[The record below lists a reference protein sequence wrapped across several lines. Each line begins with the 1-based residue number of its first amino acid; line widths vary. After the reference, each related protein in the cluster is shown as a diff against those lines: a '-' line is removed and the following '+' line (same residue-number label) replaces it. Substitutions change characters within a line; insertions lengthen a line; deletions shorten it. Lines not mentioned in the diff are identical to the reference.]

1 MNMYKFI
8 KVVPN
13 FEINVSVGYVLY
25 GVKESLVLELLYSI
39 VHKHSLWENLNILIL
54 DSLWLNSI
62 CLFGLLSSN
71 YTLEIKVPFKLNSFL
86 FLEKLYLPHPVP
98 MLYFLQGTFSLPSTI
113 LLRLNLPGLVL
124 QNVSWSSKARAVDI
138 PSAPSGGH
146 FHIHLN
152 WLI

>member
-54 DSLWLNSI
+54 DSL
-62 CLFGLLSSN
+62 
-71 YTLEIKVPFKLNSFL
+71 
-86 FLEKLYLPHPVP
+86 
-98 MLYFLQGTFSLPSTI
+98 
-113 LLRLNLPGLVL
+113 
-124 QNVSWSSKARAVDI
+124 
-138 PSAPSGGH
+138 
-146 FHIHLN
+146 
-152 WLI
+152 